1 MDYYCFSLYLCS
13 TYRKAHEVSTRFQ
26 RGKVYLS
33 AVTIIGDDGSKSVNG
48 RLISIPWAI
57 SHGQPI
63 IISTVLTGATNTCL
77 SIARKVADISGS
89 KIENMYC
96 ILINLLF
103 SHRMSGIS
111 MRRMIQT
118 PGASTGYI
126 SKGKRQASMQQD
138 LISRHV

>member
-48 RLISIPWAI
+48 RLIYLFPGLF
-57 SHGQPI
+57 H
-63 IISTVLTGATNTCL
+63 TGNPSL
-77 SIARKVADISGS
+77 FIARKVADISGS

-118 PGASTGYI
+118 HGASTGYI

>member
-48 RLISIPWAI
+48 RLIYLFPGLFHTGNPSLFRP
-57 SHGQPI
+57 S
-63 IISTVLTGATNTCL
+63 SGATNTCL

-118 PGASTGYI
+118 HGASTGYI